1 MSRFN
6 PNVQPLGERSKTVRL
21 SDLYN
26 ANGEPT
32 DVITKFKE
40 KLAGSSDWLSDW
52 GTIKKIAPEDAGK
65 PSWTGPRSAQSRRS
79 RAIHS
84 RQAGW
89 KTISATKVAGGCWS
103 N

>member
-52 GTIKKIAPEDAGK
+52 GTIKKLAPEDAGILALPYAAHAENLDPFEMDPK
-65 PSWTGPRSAQSRRS
+65 PQVGCLGSA
-79 RAIHS
+79 
-84 RQAGW
+84 
-89 KTISATKVAGGCWS
+89 
-103 N
+103 